1 VSCACGVCDGV
12 SVSAPGVLLPVSV
25 GLDFLVDVFVFVF
38 LFLVPFLCLVELFC
52 VWSCLRWTRILLS
65 ATSGEKLRRGL
76 ALITK
81 IPGVE

>member
-38 LFLVPFLCLVELFC
+38 LFLDPFLCLLELSC
-52 VWSCLRWTRILLS
+52 VWSCPRWTRILLS
-65 ATSGEKLRRGL
+65 AASGERLRRGL
-76 ALITK
+76 ALSAK
-81 IPGVE
+81 VVGLE